1 MTPMT
6 TTPPNP
12 AKPRKV
18 PRILIAGGGYVGL
31 YTALQLQKMVGRDEM
46 ALVVVDPRPYM
57 TYQPFLPE
65 AAAGSIEAR
74 HVIAPLRRELKGAT
88 VLHGMVSDIKHAERK
103 VTITPELEEPYTVTY
118 DILVVALGAVVRTLP
133 IPGLKEMGIGFKWVE
148 EAAAL
153 HTAVLGKMDIA
164 ASTWDEEKRKRLLTF
179 VFVGGG
185 FAGVEAIGEVEDM
198 ARAACKGYDSITP
211 EDLRFVLVEAMPKI
225 LPELDEEMGSYAV
238 EQLRSRGIEVKLS
251 TRLESCVD
259 GLIKLSSGEE
269 FEADTL
275 VWTAGVRPN
284 PVIADSDLPIDPT
297 NGKVRC
303 LPTLQVVNEDGTIV
317 HEAWSAG
324 DCASVPD
331 LAVGGDAKCPPT
343 AQHAV
348 RQAKHLG
355 KNIVRTLRSQEPL
368 PYMHKNKGTVASLGL
383 GKGVASV
390 MGGIKLKGWPAWF
403 MHRAYHMW
411 AMPTMNRKVR
421 IVADWLGG
429 TLFER
434 EMVALGGLEDPR
446 ESFVQAANIPAR
458 KPKPVPE
465 GVPEPTAMAEP
476 KAQAEATA
484 KAEAEV
490 PVEAQKGLG
499 I

>member
-1 MTPMT
+1 MT
-6 TTPPNP
+6 TTSP
-12 AKPRKV
+12 APARPRKV
-18 PRILIAGGGYVGL
+18 PRILVAGGGYVGL
-31 YTALQLQKMVGRDEM
+31 YTALELQRRVGRDEM

-65 AAAGSIEAR
+65 AAAGSLNPR
-74 HVIAPLRRELKGAT
+74 HVVAPLRRELHGAT
-88 VLHGMVSDIKHAERK
+88 VLHGTISRINHTERQATIK
-103 VTITPELEEPYTVTY
+103 PELEDEYTVTY

-133 IPGLKEMGIGFKWVE
+133 IPGLVEMGIGFKWIE
-148 EAAAL
+148 EAQAL

-198 ARAACKGYDSITP
+198 ARAACRGYDSITP
-211 EDLRFVLVEAMPKI
+211 DDLRFVLVEAAPKI
-225 LPELDEEMGSYAV
+225 LPELDAEMGSYAV

-259 GLIKLSSGEE
+259 GHIKLSGGEE

-284 PVIADSDLPIDPT
+284 PVIADSDLPVDPA

-303 LPTLQVVNEDGTIV
+303 LPTLQVVDENGAIV
-317 HEAWSAG
+317 EGAWSAG

-355 KNIVRTLRSQEPL
+355 KNIVRTLHGEEPI

-383 GKGVASV
+383 GKGVADI
-390 MGGIKLKGWPAWF
+390 MGVKLKGWPAWF
-403 MHRAYHMW
+403 MHRTYHMW
-411 AMPTMNRKVR
+411 AMPTLSRKFR
-421 IVADWLGG
+421 IVTDW
-429 TLFER
+429 TAALFFRR
-434 EMVALGGLEDPR
+434 EMVALGTFEDPR

-458 KPKPVPE
+458 TLKPAGTPTVPPATSAQPATVSPVPDL
-465 GVPEPTAMAEP
+465 PAD
-476 KAQAEATA
+476 AQN
-484 KAEAEV
+484 
-490 PVEAQKGLG
+490 GSG